1 MEEKEGKLLL
11 QKIRDYQDE
20 LLYFVGFLILYFF
33 FATASYERNTKVT
46 RLGNKKNIMDFS
58 FRDIIDV
65 FILDLWPLFLCF
77 IVMYGVIFKLSTEDS
92 IHQKEKGY
100 IGSIVDKF
108 LGGIGILTIVV
119 TVIIIIAVLPEI
131 WHYSPPTIYDGFQV
145 LVICS
150 SLLTIVI
157 VLFALDRNK
166 SKIEAAG
173 EAWLILTVLGAIVAI
188 ILSLMIF

>member
-1 MEEKEGKLLL
+1 MEEKKGKLLL

-77 IVMYGVIFKLSTEDS
+77 IVMYGVIFKLLSTEDS
-92 IHQKEKGY
+92 IHQKG
-100 IGSIVDKF
+100 GSIVDKF
-108 LGGIGILTIVV
+108 LESIGILTIV
-119 TVIIIIAVLPEI
+119 IIIAVLQI
-131 WHYSPPTIYDGFQV
+131 WWEPTIDDGFKV
-145 LVICS
+145 LGICS

-173 EAWLILTVLGAIVAI
+173 EAWLMLTVLGAIVAI